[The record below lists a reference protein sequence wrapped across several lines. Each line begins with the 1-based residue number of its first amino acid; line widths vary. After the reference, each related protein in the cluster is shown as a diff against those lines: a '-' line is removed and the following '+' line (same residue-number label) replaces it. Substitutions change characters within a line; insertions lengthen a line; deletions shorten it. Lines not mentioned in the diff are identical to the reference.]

1 MAKDLYEVL
10 GVSKDASDDE
20 IKSAYRKLAKKYHP
34 DLNKDNPSAA
44 EKFKEINQAYEVLG
58 DKQKR
63 SNYDQFGSADSN
75 PFGAGQGSGEG
86 FGGFGGF
93 EDIFSNFFGGAG
105 FGGFSS
111 QGRTREAVGS
121 DIDMRINL
129 TFEEACFGCKKTINV
144 TRVELCN
151 ECDGTG
157 AKDGTEFDRCN
168 GCGGTGRVRI
178 QQQTFL
184 GTVINESVC
193 RACNGTG
200 KTIRVKCPHCNGKG
214 NIKTNSE
221 MEINIP
227 GGINDGQTLTLQ
239 GRGNQ
244 ARGGSGDL
252 HLLVSVAKHQFLSRE
267 NFDLA
272 FTLNLPFIDLVLGT
286 EVDIPL
292 VTGSYKLKIPELTQ
306 SGTTFRIKGKG
317 VKLLKGSGFGDL
329 LVTVNSES
337 PKSLDKETRSTLEAL
352 RKNDKLNYVKYG
364 SFKDKMSKWK

>member
-10 GVSKDASDDE
+10 GVDKNASDDE

-58 DKQKR
+58 DQQKR
-63 SNYDQFGSADSN
+63 SNYDKFGSADGN
-75 PFGAGQGSGEG
+75 PFSGTGGGAD
-86 FGGFGGF
+86 FGGF

-111 QGRTREAVGS
+111 RSDRAREAVGS
-121 DIDMRINL
+121 DIDMKINL
-129 TFEEACFGCKKTINV
+129 TFEEACFGCKKEINV
-144 TRVELCN
+144 TRVELCS

-157 AKDGTEFDRCN
+157 AKNGTEFDKCN
-168 GCGGTGRVRI
+168 GCGGTGRIRV

-184 GTVINESVC
+184 GTVINESIC

-214 NIKTNSE
+214 NIKVNAN
-221 MEINIP
+221 MEINVP
-227 GGINDGQTLTLQ
+227 GGINDGQTLTVQ

-252 HLLVSVAKHQFLSRE
+252 HLLVNVAKHQFLSRD
-267 NFDLA
+267 NFDLTL
-272 FTLNLPFIDLVLGT
+272 TLNLPFVDLVLGC
-286 EVDIPL
+286 EVEIPL
-292 VTGSYKLKIPELTQ
+292 VTGSYKLQIPELTQ
-306 SGTTFRIKGKG
+306 SGTLFRIKGKG
-317 VKLLKGSGFGDL
+317 VKLLKGSGYGDL
-329 LVTVNSES
+329 LVTVNSEA
-337 PKSLDKETRSTLEAL
+337 PKSLDKETKKVLESL
-352 RKNDKLNYVKYG
+352 KNSGKLNYAKY
-364 SFKDKMSKWK
+364 STFKEKMSKWK